1 MTVDARRWRC
11 SIPSPENLRHRFTTE
26 YQSGPYMFD
35 PFYLACV
42 FGQADG
48 LYSMRRLAPERFY
61 TTPYYCTYYHHLE
74 LSEELGFI
82 VTLGEQSRAVLSL
95 MRRQGAVGFT
105 REEMQLLRI
114 AAPVVDQVVRAAWE
128 VHRKQGPEVPPSLD
142 DKVDKVFEQFG
153 RGVLT
158 RREGEV
164 VRLLLE
170 GHSNLSVSQRLGISP
185 GTVRVHRQN
194 LYEKLGIGSQSEL
207 LALFIR
213 ELRTAEKVQPA

>member
-1 MTVDARRWRC
+1 
-11 SIPSPENLRHRFTTE
+11 
-26 YQSGPYMFD
+26 
-35 PFYLACV
+35 
-42 FGQADG
+42 
-48 LYSMRRLAPERFY
+48 
-61 TTPYYCTYYHHLE
+61 
-74 LSEELGFI
+74 
-82 VTLGEQSRAVLSL
+82 
-95 MRRQGAVGFT
+95 MRRQETKPAT
-105 REEMQLLRI
+105 EREWQWLRS
-114 AAPVVDQVVRAAWE
+114 AAPVVSQVVRSAWA
-128 VHRKQGPEVPPSLD
+128 VYRQQGPDVPPSLD

-170 GHSNLSVSQRLGISP
+170 GHSNISVSQRLGISP

>member
-1 MTVDARRWRC
+1 M
-11 SIPSPENLRHRFTTE
+11 L
-26 YQSGPYMFD
+26 D

-61 TTPYYCTYYHHLE
+61 TTPYYCTYYRYLE

-95 MRRQGAVGFT
+95 MRRQGQEAFSGK
-105 REEMQLLRI
+105 ELQLLRS

-128 VHRKQGPEVPPSLD
+128 VHRQQGPEVPPSLD

-207 LALFIR
+207 LALFVR
-213 ELRTAEKVQPA
+213 ELKRA